1 MSGSNL
7 AGRYAKALFELA
19 EKNKSLDK
27 VEGDLQQLMKA
38 VEGSLVLRGAI
49 LSPVISKSNLS
60 GVMAE
65 ILKRLAA
72 NSLTINFIG
81 VLVQNGRI
89 KHLAEVASAYL
100 GLMMQSRGE
109 EEAYVTTASSLD
121 AKQIVDI
128 ENTLGKAMGHKIKAV
143 MAVND
148 EILGGIIVRIGS
160 KMLDASLSGQLEALA
175 LLNKKAIANLN

>member
-27 VEGDLQQLMKA
+27 VEGDLTQLMKT
-38 VEGSLVLRGAI
+38 VENSAELSAAI
-49 LSPVISKSNLS
+49 TNPVISKHDLS
-60 GVMAE
+60 GVMLQ
-65 ILKRLAA
+65 ILKKLDAA
-72 NSLTINFIG
+72 NLTINFIG

-89 KHLAEVASAYL
+89 RHLAEVASAYF

-109 EEAYVTTASSLD
+109 ENAYVITASGLQ
-121 AKQIVDI
+121 ANQVADI
-128 ENTLGKAMGHKIKAV
+128 EKTLGAALGNKIKAV
-143 MAVND
+143 VSVND

-160 KMLDASLSGQLEALA
+160 KMLDASLVGQLKTLA